1 MNSLSVIVYVV
12 TSAMS
17 ANTFGLHQVKALV
30 AQGYQVHLICGDG
43 KIRNELNNYCVKIH
57 TLSQLR
63 RNVALWDDLITLMK
77 LFFLLKSIRPNAI
90 IYSTPKAALLSAIAS
105 YLSGIKVRIY
115 QIWGLRW
122 QNDQGFRLKL
132 FIFLERMV
140 LSLSTNS
147 TSVSESIKQILKTKL
162 ISNKVI
168 VLGSGS
174 TAGVD
179 NNYFFLRQNANQA
192 NKHFK
197 IGYAGRITSEKG
209 IEKLLD
215 LFNSISS
222 QIQGLELELIGDID
236 GSREYFLRFRDSIE
250 LHSNIKWMQ
259 GIEQQE
265 LGKKMQNWDLQ
276 VFLSEREG
284 LGNVILEAGACGVPT
299 FCWDIAGTV
308 DAVPS
313 YMKKFLIEY
322 GDCDSMRNAIIEYIK
337 QPLSLAERAKLSQWY
352 IQHFDQSK
360 VLQNFVNY
368 INELLGELIEK

>member
-162 ISNKVI
+162 ISNNVI

-209 IEKLLD
+209 IEKLFD

-222 QIQGLELELIGDID
+222 QIQ
-236 GSREYFLRFRDSIE
+236 
-250 LHSNIKWMQ
+250 
-259 GIEQQE
+259 
-265 LGKKMQNWDLQ
+265 
-276 VFLSEREG
+276 
-284 LGNVILEAGACGVPT
+284 
-299 FCWDIAGTV
+299 
-308 DAVPS
+308 
-313 YMKKFLIEY
+313 
-322 GDCDSMRNAIIEYIK
+322 
-337 QPLSLAERAKLSQWY
+337 
-352 IQHFDQSK
+352 
-360 VLQNFVNY
+360 
-368 INELLGELIEK
+368 

>member
-43 KIRNELNNYCVKIH
+43 KIRNELNDYCIKIH
-57 TLSQLR
+57 TLSRLR
-63 RNVALWDDLITLMK
+63 RNVALLDDLITLMK
-77 LFFLLKSIRPNAI
+77 IFFLLKRIRPKAI

-122 QNDQGFRLKL
+122 QNDQGLRLKL

-140 LSLSTNS
+140 LSLSTNN
-147 TSVSESIKQILKTKL
+147 TSVSKSIKRILETK
-162 ISNKVI
+162 ISNNNVI
-168 VLGSGS
+168 VLGNGS

-179 NNYFFLRQNANQA
+179 KNYFFFRQNVNQA
-192 NKHFK
+192 NNHFK

-209 IEKLLD
+209 IEKLLN
-215 LFNSISS
+215 LFSSISS
-222 QIQGLELELIGDID
+222 EIQGLALELIGDID
-236 GSREYFLRFRDSIE
+236 GSHEYQLRFRESVG
-250 LHSNIKWMQ
+250 LYSNIKWVD
-259 GIEQQE
+259 GLEQRE

-299 FCWDIAGTV
+299 FCWDITGTV
-308 DAVPS
+308 DAIPS

-322 GDCDSMRNAIIEYIK
+322 GDSDSMRNSIIQYIK

-352 IQHFDQSK
+352 IQNFDQSK

>member
-43 KIRNELNNYCVKIH
+43 KIRNELNDYCIKIH
-57 TLSQLR
+57 TLSRLR

-77 LFFLLKSIRPNAI
+77 IFFLLKRIRPKAI

-122 QNDQGFRLKL
+122 QNDQGLRLKL

-140 LSLSTNS
+140 LSLSTNN
-147 TSVSESIKQILKTKL
+147 TSVSKSIKRILETK
-162 ISNKVI
+162 ISNNNVI
-168 VLGSGS
+168 VLGNGS

-179 NNYFFLRQNANQA
+179 KNYFFFRQNVNQT
-192 NKHFK
+192 NNHFK

-209 IEKLLD
+209 IEKLLN
-215 LFNSISS
+215 LFSSISS
-222 QIQGLELELIGDID
+222 EIQGLALELIGDID
-236 GSREYFLRFRDSIE
+236 GSHEYLLRFRESVG
-250 LHSNIKWMQ
+250 LYSNIKWVD
-259 GIEQQE
+259 GLEQRE

-299 FCWDIAGTV
+299 FCWDITGTV
-308 DAVPS
+308 DAIPS

-322 GDCDSMRNAIIEYIK
+322 GDSDSMRNSIIQYIK

-352 IQHFDQSK
+352 IQNFDQSK